1 MKRRTER
8 RTGRAAFI
16 GLFGLLA
23 LAVQA
28 VRAGE
33 PPVALTLEAAVRAAR
48 QSSPALAGAAAGAEA
63 ARAGASGARAMRW
76 PRLEGRETAIRTNG
90 PADVFGLELT
100 QERFSFPAFTQNDP
114 NDPDPLTHWS
124 SELEVA
130 MPLFTGGKLSA
141 GIAQAEAMARAAR
154 DGRAHAERSI
164 DLAVSEGYLG
174 LLLAR
179 EAVGLADKA
188 VATTQKHV
196 EQAQSY
202 FDAGMLVESDLL
214 SAKVQLARM
223 RDARIES
230 RSRVAVALAGLSRA
244 IGRSLSDSL
253 VLQEP
258 APVTDSLPSS
268 YVDARQIARTHRAD
282 LAASNAQVQ
291 AAHAAVK
298 GARAGYL
305 PSLGVSGRWTLGD
318 DRPFGSHGSSYTV
331 AAQAKWTIWDWG
343 MTHADVTRQRAQETV
358 ARSASEAADQA
369 IDFEIRAAWE
379 RLVSARARRATA
391 DEAVSAAERGLA
403 ILDDRFQAGA
413 TRVTDLLDMETSLY
427 ESRVRALEARF
438 AEQSA
443 ARGLLFSA
451 GLPPVPEVH

>member
-1 MKRRTER
+1 MKRREKSEA
-8 RTGRAAFI
+8 GRGAVI
-16 GLFGLLA
+16 GLIGLLA
-23 LAVQA
+23 LGVSPAN
-28 VRAGE
+28 AGD
-33 PPVALTLEAAVRAAR
+33 PPMNLTLEAAVRAAR
-48 QSSPALAGAAAGAEA
+48 QSSPALAGATAGAEA
-63 ARAGASGARAMRW
+63 ARAGASGAKAMRW

-100 QERFSFPAFTQNDP
+100 QERFSFPAFTQSDP

-124 SELEVA
+124 SELELS
-130 MPLFTGGKLSA
+130 MPLFTGGKLSS

-154 DGRAHAERSI
+154 DGRVHAERAL

-174 LLLAR
+174 LLLAK
-179 EAVGLADKA
+179 EAVGLAEKA
-188 VATTQKHV
+188 VATTEKHV

-202 FDAGMLVESDLL
+202 FDAGMLIESDLL

-230 RSRVAVALAGLSRA
+230 ESRVTLARAGLSRA
-244 IGRSLSDSL
+244 IGRALPDSL
-253 VLQEP
+253 LLEEP
-258 APVTDSLPSS
+258 APLPDSLPTSFAG
-268 YVDARQIARTHRAD
+268 ARQIAGERRTD
-282 LAASNAQVQ
+282 LAASQAQLQ
-291 AAHAAVK
+291 AAQAAVK

-331 AAQAKWTIWDWG
+331 AAQAKWTLWDWG
-343 MTHADVTRQRAQETV
+343 MTHADVTRQRAQEEV
-358 ARSASEAADQA
+358 ARSMRDAVGQG
-369 IDFEIRAAWE
+369 IDFELRAAWE
-379 RLVSARARRATA
+379 RLGSARARRATA
-391 DEAVSAAERGLA
+391 DEAVLAAERALA
-403 ILDDRFQAGA
+403 ILDDRWKVGA